1 VRIDSTRGTVLSG
14 RMRCAPAV
22 IQVGPQKERGEKFQ
36 YRHPSVDYGF
46 KRWYQD
52 QGRTFEQQENE
63 AAKWEK
69 LAKEIT
75 QR

>member
-1 VRIDSTRGTVLSG
+1 
-14 RMRCAPAV
+14 
-22 IQVGPQKERGEKFQ
+22 
-36 YRHPSVDYGF
+36 VDYGF

-52 QGRTFEQQENE
+52 QGRTVEQLEKD